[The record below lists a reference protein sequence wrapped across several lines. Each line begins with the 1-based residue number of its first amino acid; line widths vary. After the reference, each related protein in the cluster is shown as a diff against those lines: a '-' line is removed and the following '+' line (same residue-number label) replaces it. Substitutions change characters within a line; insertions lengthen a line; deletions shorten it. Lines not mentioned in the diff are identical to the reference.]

1 MMAQCIMKTIFIMSN
16 VYHVKQDLKCET
28 SVNHIIAWT
37 LYFLMST
44 FLLYLY

>member
-1 MMAQCIMKTIFIMSN
+1 MAQCIMKTIFIMSN
-16 VYHVKQDLKCET
+16 IYHVEQNLKCEI

-37 LYFLMST
+37 LYFVMST

>member
-16 VYHVKQDLKCET
+16 IYIVEQNLKCEI

-37 LYFLMST
+37 LYFVMST